1 MPIAATKMD
10 LDIITLSKT
19 EKNKYHV
26 SYMWNQKKKKTHTHT
41 NEVIFKTERDSQMY
55 EDKHMITKGE
65 KVGQGEE

>member
-26 SYMWNQKKKKTHTHT
+26 SYMWNQKKKKHTHT
-41 NEVIFKTERDSQMY
+41 QMKLFSKLKETHRCMKTS
-55 EDKHMITKGE
+55 I
-65 KVGQGEE
+65 